1 MIVRC
6 KVCLI
11 IRTRSFAILYV
22 GAFIILIKD
31 RIRMLGL
38 CNFNSVLVLVV
49 KVSFGLGILFCVCYD

>member
-11 IRTRSFAILYV
+11 ILTRCFAILYV